1 MMPRKKR
8 RVIIIV
14 AILALILAIAITM
27 LILYLTT
34 DMFKSSRTLF
44 AKYIGQNVE
53 GMTSTYQRIAKNDY
67 NELLQQ
73 NKYTTE
79 SNVKINFT
87 KNIGTTSENTE
98 NSINQMKLEIKGQV
112 DKSNQY
118 NYQDIQ
124 LLNKDEKIAKI
135 EYIQN
140 NEVYG
145 IRFSDFFKQY
155 LLVRN
160 ENLNQ
165 IIQGDKIPEKI
176 DLNDLKNVLQLSE
189 EEKQNLK
196 TKYLTIINTNVAKE
210 SFSKQKD
217 QTIEINKKN
226 VNVNAYTLTLT
237 KEQMNNLYIK
247 MLEEVKQDEIILAKM
262 DEIQALLDKYQLGE
276 ENTNAR
282 DEFVESI
289 DERITKIIQ
298 NNIGQEEA
306 KIIVYENYHNTV
318 RTVIQN
324 PEYEITLDVLSLQN
338 ENYIQLSYQD
348 IENKIEQVITYKKEE
363 NQTTSSIKMIEGQ
376 ETKEYSL
383 VSNEKTDGNSRN
395 KNMIATYEDG
405 SNRVEANI
413 EQKNNIVT
421 EFENEIT
428 LNEENAINLSDLEQ
442 EEVQNVMGQV
452 TQKLFTE
459 ITDLV
464 TNKINGQDIL
474 EVVQSISIVPNRQT
488 IEGNGVSETERKRY
502 NSKFEILQG
511 NELEGEDV
519 LTLIDAIEENFANME
534 VVSSTKLKLKLE
546 QFASNK
552 EVANTLREFIEEN
565 SRETYSAKVQY
576 DETTGL
582 VNAILLTILEED

>member
-14 AILALILAIAITM
+14 AILALILTIAITM
-27 LILYLTT
+27 LILYFTT

-53 GMTSTYQRIAKNDY
+53 GITSTYQRIAKNDY

>member
-27 LILYLTT
+27 LILYFTT

-165 IIQGDKIPEKI
+165 IIQGDKVPEKI

-276 ENTNAR
+276 ENTNVR

-405 SNRVEANI
+405 SNKVEANI

>member
-14 AILALILAIAITM
+14 AILALILTIAITM
-27 LILYLTT
+27 LILYFTT

-53 GMTSTYQRIAKNDY
+53 GITSTYQRIAKNDY

-348 IENKIEQVITYKKEE
+348 IENKTEQVITYKKEE
-363 NQTTSSIKMIEGQ
+363 NQTTSSIKMTEGQ

-459 ITDLV
+459 IIDLV

>member
-14 AILALILAIAITM
+14 AILAVVLAIAITM
-27 LILYLTT
+27 LTLYLTT

-44 AKYIGQNVE
+44 AKYMGQNVE
-53 GMTSTYQRIAKNDY
+53 GITSAYQRIAKNDY

-79 SNVKINFT
+79 SKVKINYT

-98 NSINQMKLEIKGQV
+98 NSVNQMELQIKGQV
-112 DKSNQY
+112 DKQNQY

-124 LLNKDEKIAKI
+124 LLNKEEKIAKI
-135 EYIQN
+135 ECLQN
-140 NEVYG
+140 NDIYG
-145 IRFSDFFKQY
+145 IRFSDLFKQY

-165 IIQGDKIPEKI
+165 IVQGENIPEKI
-176 DLNDLKNVLQLSE
+176 DLNDLKNILQFSE
-189 EEKQNLK
+189 EEKQSLK
-196 TKYLTIINTNVAKE
+196 TKYLAIIDANIAKE
-210 SFSKQKD
+210 NFSKQKD

-247 MLEEVKQDEIILAKM
+247 MLEELKQDEIILTKM
-262 DEIQALLDKYQLGE
+262 DEIQTLLDKYQLGE
-276 ENTNAR
+276 NTNTR
-282 DEFVESI
+282 EGFIESI
-289 DERITKIIQ
+289 EDLITEITK

-348 IENKIEQVITYKKEE
+348 IENKTEQVITYKKEE
-363 NQTTSSIKMIEGQ
+363 NETTSRIKMTEGQ

-383 VSNEKTDGNSRN
+383 VSSEKVDGNSRN
-395 KNMIATYEDG
+395 KNMLATYEDG
-405 SNRVEANI
+405 SNKVEANI
-413 EQKNNIVT
+413 EQKNDIVAD
-421 EFENEIT
+421 FEDEIEINEK
-428 LNEENAINLSDLEQ
+428 NAINLSDLKQ
-442 EEVQNVMGQV
+442 EEAQNVMGQV
-452 TQKLFTE
+452 TERLMTE
-459 ITDLV
+459 IVDLT
-464 TNKINGQDIL
+464 TNKMNMQDLL
-474 EVVQSISIVPNRQT
+474 EVIQAIDIIPNKQT

-511 NELEGEDV
+511 NELEGEAV

-534 VVSSTKLKLKLE
+534 VVSSTQLRLKLE
-546 QFASNK
+546 QFTSNK
-552 EVANTLREFIEEN
+552 EVADNLREFIEDN
-565 SRETYSAKVQY
+565 NREKYSAKVEY

-582 VNAILLTILEED
+582 VNAFLLTILED

>member
-160 ENLNQ
+160 Q
-165 IIQGDKIPEKI
+165 S
-176 DLNDLKNVLQLSE
+176 LKS
-189 EEKQNLK
+189 K
-196 TKYLTIINTNVAKE
+196 T
-210 SFSKQKD
+210 S
-217 QTIEINKKN
+217 
-226 VNVNAYTLTLT
+226 
-237 KEQMNNLYIK
+237 
-247 MLEEVKQDEIILAKM
+247 
-262 DEIQALLDKYQLGE
+262 
-276 ENTNAR
+276 
-282 DEFVESI
+282 
-289 DERITKIIQ
+289 
-298 NNIGQEEA
+298 
-306 KIIVYENYHNTV
+306 
-318 RTVIQN
+318 
-324 PEYEITLDVLSLQN
+324 
-338 ENYIQLSYQD
+338 
-348 IENKIEQVITYKKEE
+348 
-363 NQTTSSIKMIEGQ
+363 
-376 ETKEYSL
+376 
-383 VSNEKTDGNSRN
+383 
-395 KNMIATYEDG
+395 
-405 SNRVEANI
+405 
-413 EQKNNIVT
+413 
-421 EFENEIT
+421 
-428 LNEENAINLSDLEQ
+428 
-442 EEVQNVMGQV
+442 
-452 TQKLFTE
+452 
-459 ITDLV
+459 
-464 TNKINGQDIL
+464 
-474 EVVQSISIVPNRQT
+474 
-488 IEGNGVSETERKRY
+488 
-502 NSKFEILQG
+502 
-511 NELEGEDV
+511 
-519 LTLIDAIEENFANME
+519 
-534 VVSSTKLKLKLE
+534 
-546 QFASNK
+546 
-552 EVANTLREFIEEN
+552 
-565 SRETYSAKVQY
+565 
-576 DETTGL
+576 
-582 VNAILLTILEED
+582 

>member
-27 LILYLTT
+27 LILYFTT

-118 NYQDIQ
+118 NYQDIR

-165 IIQGDKIPEKI
+165 IIQGDKVPEKI

-276 ENTNAR
+276 ENTNVR

-348 IENKIEQVITYKKEE
+348 IENKTEQVITYKKEE

>member
-1 MMPRKKR
+1 MPRKKR
-8 RVIIIV
+8 RAIILVAILTVIV
-14 AILALILAIAITM
+14 AIITTL
-27 LILYLTT
+27 LILYFTT

-53 GMTSTYQRIAKNDY
+53 GITTAYQRIAKNDY

-79 SNVKINFT
+79 SKVKINYT

-98 NSINQMKLEIKGQV
+98 NSINQMELQIKGQV
-112 DKSNQY
+112 DKQNQY

-124 LLNKDEKIAKI
+124 LLNKEEKIAKI
-135 EYIQN
+135 EYIQDA
-140 NEVYG
+140 ELYG
-145 IRFSDFFKQY
+145 IRFSDLFKQY

-165 IIQGDKIPEKI
+165 ILQGDNIPENI
-176 DLNDLKNVLQLSE
+176 DLNDFKNVLKFSE

-196 TKYLTIINTNVAKE
+196 TKYLAIIDTNIAKE
-210 SFSKQKD
+210 SFSKEKD
-217 QTIEINKKN
+217 QTIEINNKN

-247 MLEEVKQDEIILAKM
+247 MLEELKQDEIILAKM
-262 DEIQALLDKYQLGE
+262 EEMQTVLNKYQLGE
-276 ENTNAR
+276 NTNTR
-282 DEFVESI
+282 EEFAESI
-289 DERITKIIQ
+289 EELIAEITK

-324 PEYEITLDVLSLQN
+324 PQYEITLDVLSLQN

-348 IENKIEQVITYKKEE
+348 IENKAEQIITYKKEE
-363 NQTTSSIKMIEGQ
+363 SQTTSSIKMTEGR
-376 ETKEYSL
+376 ETKQYSL
-383 VSNEKTDGNSRN
+383 VTNEKIEGNSRN
-395 KNMIATYEDG
+395 KNMIASYEDS
-405 SNRVEANI
+405 SNRVEATI
-413 EQKNNIVT
+413 EQKNDIVT
-421 EFENEIT
+421 DFENEIQI
-428 LNEENAINLSDLEQ
+428 NEENAINFSDLKQ
-442 EEVQNVMGQV
+442 EEIQNVMGQV
-452 TQKLFTE
+452 TERLLAE
-459 ITDLV
+459 VMDLT
-464 TNKINGQDIL
+464 TNKINMQDLL
-474 EVVQSISIVPNRQT
+474 EVIQTISIVPNRQN

-534 VVSSTKLKLKLE
+534 VVSGTQLRLKLE
-546 QFASNK
+546 QFTSND
-552 EVANTLREFIEEN
+552 EVASTLRDFIEEN
-565 SRETYSAKVQY
+565 DREKYRAKVEY
-576 DETTGL
+576 DENTGL
-582 VNAILLTILEED
+582 VNAFLLTILEE

>member
-14 AILALILAIAITM
+14 AILALILTIAITM
-27 LILYLTT
+27 LILYFTT

-348 IENKIEQVITYKKEE
+348 IENKTEQVITYKKEE
-363 NQTTSSIKMIEGQ
+363 NQTTSSIKMTEGQ

-459 ITDLV
+459 IIDLV

>member
-14 AILALILAIAITM
+14 AILAVVLAIAITM
-27 LILYLTT
+27 LTLYLTT

-44 AKYIGQNVE
+44 AKYMGQNVE
-53 GMTSTYQRIAKNDY
+53 GITSAYQRIAKNDY

-79 SNVKINFT
+79 SKVKINYT

-98 NSINQMKLEIKGQV
+98 NSVNQMELQIKGQV
-112 DKSNQY
+112 DKQNQY

-124 LLNKDEKIAKI
+124 LLNKEEKIAKI
-135 EYIQN
+135 EYLQN
-140 NEVYG
+140 NDIYG
-145 IRFSDFFKQY
+145 IRFSDLFKQY

-165 IIQGDKIPEKI
+165 IVQGENVPEKI
-176 DLNDLKNVLQLSE
+176 DLNDFKNILQFSE
-189 EEKQNLK
+189 EEKQSLK
-196 TKYLTIINTNVAKE
+196 TKYLAIIDANIAKE
-210 SFSKQKD
+210 NFSKQKD

-247 MLEEVKQDEIILAKM
+247 MLEELKQDEIILTKM
-262 DEIQALLDKYQLGE
+262 DEIQTLLDKYQLGE
-276 ENTNAR
+276 NTNTR
-282 DEFVESI
+282 EGFIESI
-289 DERITKIIQ
+289 EDLITEITK
-298 NNIGQEEA
+298 NNIGQEEV

-348 IENKIEQVITYKKEE
+348 IENKTEQVITYKKEE
-363 NQTTSSIKMIEGQ
+363 NETTSRIKMTEGQ

-383 VSNEKTDGNSRN
+383 VSSEKVDGNSRN
-395 KNMIATYEDG
+395 KNMLATYEDG
-405 SNRVEANI
+405 SNKVEANI
-413 EQKNNIVT
+413 EQKNDIVAD
-421 EFENEIT
+421 FEDEIEINEK
-428 LNEENAINLSDLEQ
+428 NAINLSDLKQ
-442 EEVQNVMGQV
+442 EEAQNVMGQV
-452 TQKLFTE
+452 TERLMTE
-459 ITDLV
+459 IVDLT
-464 TNKINGQDIL
+464 TNKMNMQDLL
-474 EVVQSISIVPNRQT
+474 EVIQAIDIIPNKQT

-511 NELEGEDV
+511 NELEGEAV

-534 VVSSTKLKLKLE
+534 VVSSTQLRLKLE
-546 QFASNK
+546 QFTSNK
-552 EVANTLREFIEEN
+552 EVADNLREFIEDN
-565 SRETYSAKVQY
+565 NREKYSAKVEY

-582 VNAILLTILEED
+582 VNAFLLTILED

>member
-27 LILYLTT
+27 LILYFTT

-165 IIQGDKIPEKI
+165 IIQGDKVPEKI

-348 IENKIEQVITYKKEE
+348 IENKTEQVITYKKEE
-363 NQTTSSIKMIEGQ
+363 NQTTSSIKMTEGQ

-459 ITDLV
+459 IIDLV

>member
-363 NQTTSSIKMIEGQ
+363 NQTTSSIKMTEGQ

-383 VSNEKTDGNSRN
+383 VSNEKIDGNSRN

-421 EFENEIT
+421 EFENEII
-428 LNEENAINLSDLEQ
+428 LNEENTINLSDLEQ

>member
-14 AILALILAIAITM
+14 AILAVILAIATTM
-27 LILYLTT
+27 LILYFTT

-53 GMTSTYQRIAKNDY
+53 GITTAYQRIAKNDY

-79 SNVKINFT
+79 SKVKINYT

-98 NSINQMKLEIKGQV
+98 NSINQMELQIKGQV
-112 DKSNQY
+112 DKQNQY

-124 LLNKDEKIAKI
+124 LLNKEEKIAKI
-135 EYIQN
+135 EYIQDA
-140 NEVYG
+140 ELYG
-145 IRFSDFFKQY
+145 IRFSDLFKQY

-165 IIQGDKIPEKI
+165 ILQGDNIPENI
-176 DLNDLKNVLQLSE
+176 DLNDFKNVLKFSE

-196 TKYLTIINTNVAKE
+196 TKYLAIIDTNIAKE
-210 SFSKQKD
+210 SFSKEKD
-217 QTIEINKKN
+217 QTIEINNKN

-247 MLEEVKQDEIILAKM
+247 MLEELKQDEIILTKM
-262 DEIQALLDKYQLGE
+262 DEMQTVLNKYQLGE
-276 ENTNAR
+276 DTNTR
-282 DEFVESI
+282 EEFAESI
-289 DERITKIIQ
+289 EELIAEITK

-324 PEYEITLDVLSLQN
+324 PQYEITLDVLSLQN

-348 IENKIEQVITYKKEE
+348 IENKTEQIITYKKEE
-363 NQTTSSIKMIEGQ
+363 SQTTSSIKMTEGR
-376 ETKEYSL
+376 ETKQYSL
-383 VSNEKTDGNSRN
+383 VTNEKIEGNSRN
-395 KNMIATYEDG
+395 KNMIASYEDS
-405 SNRVEANI
+405 SNRVEATI
-413 EQKNNIVT
+413 EQKNDIVT
-421 EFENEIT
+421 DFENEIQI
-428 LNEENAINLSDLEQ
+428 NEENAINFSDLKQ
-442 EEVQNVMGQV
+442 EEIQNVMGQV
-452 TQKLFTE
+452 TERLLAE
-459 ITDLV
+459 VMDLT
-464 TNKINGQDIL
+464 TNKINMQDLL
-474 EVVQSISIVPNRQT
+474 EVIQTISIVPNRQN

-534 VVSSTKLKLKLE
+534 VVSGTQLRLKLE
-546 QFASNK
+546 QFTSNE
-552 EVANTLREFIEEN
+552 EVASTLRDFIEEN
-565 SRETYSAKVQY
+565 DREKYSAKVEY
-576 DETTGL
+576 DENTGL
-582 VNAILLTILEED
+582 VNAFLLTILEE